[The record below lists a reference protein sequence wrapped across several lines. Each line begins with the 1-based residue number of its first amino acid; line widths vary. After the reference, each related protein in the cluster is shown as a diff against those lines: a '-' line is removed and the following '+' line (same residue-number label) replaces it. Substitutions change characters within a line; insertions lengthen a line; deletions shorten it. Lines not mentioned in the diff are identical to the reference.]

1 VRSIGAYAK
10 RVRWL
15 VLGSAAKEL
24 RGKPRDIDARAGPAG
39 WGSALALGAV
49 LVYAGE
55 RYVVDLAA
63 GLALAL
69 VVKRA
74 PLPLP

>member
-1 VRSIGAYAK
+1 MTAM
-10 RVRWL
+10 L
-15 VLGSAAKEL
+15 L
-24 RGKPRDIDARAGPAG
+24 REIDARAGAAG
-39 WGSALALGAV
+39 WAYALALGAV

-55 RYVVDLAA
+55 HYVVDLAA

-69 VVKRA
+69 VVMRA